1 MGRNTIQFGVKTRR
15 EMILTVPVLLTY
27 SVIFS
32 SVASQDLQDREKQ
45 RNNLQR
51 RCFTCRSRGER
62 GDCRDPF
69 EVPEEPEGAERRES
83 VNRAVSQIP
92 CSTGWCSKK
101 VEGLDKNFGDN
112 DYGIATERQC
122 MERAPSD
129 NQERCAFVKHNHK
142 QVYMCFCKGDL
153 CNVGHR
159 QDSPPLLVA
168 LLVITGLA
176 LQILL

>member
-1 MGRNTIQFGVKTRR
+1 
-15 EMILTVPVLLTY
+15 MILTVLVTY
-27 SVIFS
+27 SLILS
-32 SVASQDLQDREKQ
+32 SVAGQASQESENQ
-45 RNNLQR
+45 RKRLQR

-92 CSTGWCSKK
+92 CSTGWGSKK

-129 NQERCAFVKHNHK
+129 NQERCDFVQLGLKK
-142 QVYMCFCKGDL
+142 VYMCFCKGDL
-153 CNVGHR
+153 CNRGGR
-159 QDSPPLLVA
+159 GPQGPGLLLGILLASWLLVR
-168 LLVITGLA
+168 
-176 LQILL
+176 

>member
-1 MGRNTIQFGVKTRR
+1 MGVVKTPSQRR
-15 EMILTVPVLLTY
+15 EMILTLLLTY
-27 SVIFS
+27 SVILS
-32 SVASQDLQDREKQ
+32 SVAGQDLEDREKQ
-45 RNNLQR
+45 RQRLQR

-69 EVPEEPEGAERRES
+69 QVPEEPEGAERRES

-153 CNVGHR
+153 CNTGH
-159 QDSPPLLVA
+159 QHSPSLLA
-168 LLVITGLA
+168 LLTVTTMA
-176 LQILL
+176 LRVFTRHFS